1 MADDDDQSTKTVTG
15 PEGELRKRMME
26 MFEDSEFSDLTVTV
40 VGINGGESQN
50 FALHRCILTHSSVY
64 FRGML
69 TRDFKEA
76 EQEKVKVQVAPGS
89 SVAATGQVLRYLY
102 TSEIDIDGNS
112 VLEIL
117 AAADL
122 IQVDSLRAAC
132 VDFLDNSLCNGNA
145 CTIWK
150 ASRNLELT
158 ILDGKAKE
166 FIFEH
171 AEKVLTAGGFD
182 ELPKAMVV
190 SLLADEKLNAKEE
203 SLFEAV
209 VTWGESN
216 KGSGTVCDAVAD
228 LLPHLRFDEMP
239 HAFLHQRV
247 RQSGLVSD
255 AVLFDAALAILDE
268 KTDKYEPG
276 TKRAFDDQG
285 GSSSGAGSGRAKKR
299 RRIG

>member
-1 MADDDDQSTKTVTG
+1 
-15 PEGELRKRMME
+15 
-26 MFEDSEFSDLTVTV
+26 
-40 VGINGGESQN
+40 
-50 FALHRCILTHSSVY
+50 
-64 FRGML
+64 ML

-76 EQEKVKVQVAPGS
+76 EQEKGKVQVAPGS

-102 TSEIDIDGNS
+102 TSEIEIDGNS

-132 VDFLDNSLCNGNA
+132 VDFIDNSLCDASA
-145 CTIWK
+145 CTSWK

-158 ILDGKAKE
+158 DLDGKAKE
-166 FIFEH
+166 FIFAH

-182 ELPKAMVV
+182 EFSKAMVV

-216 KGSGTVCDAVAD
+216 KGSGTMCDAVAD
-228 LLPHLRFDEMP
+228 LLPYLCFDEMP

-247 RQSGLVSD
+247 RQSGLVSAEVICD
-255 AVLFDAALAILDE
+255 ALTAILDE
-268 KTDKYEPG
+268 NMPKVKPG
-276 TKRAFDDQG
+276 TKRAFVERPWLQ
-285 GSSSGAGSGRAKKR
+285 
-299 RRIG
+299 